1 MASLE
6 QRRPDAGPDAGALVV
21 DTATNK
27 IGYVMGREGPYVQIR
42 PPGGGR
48 EWDADPDRIRE
59 ATRNETLRARVSE
72 VNREGRLP

>member
-6 QRRPDAGPDAGALVV
+6 QRRADVGPQVGALVV

-59 ATRNETLRARVSE
+59 ATKNEELRARVSE
-72 VNREGRLP
+72 LNHEERF